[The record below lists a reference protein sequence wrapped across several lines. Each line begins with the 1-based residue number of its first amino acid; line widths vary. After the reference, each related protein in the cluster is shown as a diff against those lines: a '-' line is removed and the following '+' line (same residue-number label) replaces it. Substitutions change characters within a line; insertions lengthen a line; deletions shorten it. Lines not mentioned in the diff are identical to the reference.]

1 MQLHLADRYHLTP
14 AQVYS
19 LARKETGTDNVDID
33 VDADFI
39 IIGVLAYKGPIR
51 TTNPGNRESAKERK
65 NVRFTLVDFSTPNAA
80 ASGTG
85 TLSLILFEATHVEEG
100 VEKDGFKVPRYTG
113 GSGGAYEKFWKES
126 PGAVVAI
133 LNPRILRDRPQ
144 VGYPNTYTLTP
155 SSADSM
161 MVIGRSADLG
171 SCQAKKRDGTVCGD
185 WCDAR
190 QRSYCQYHVEAQLK
204 RTKSQRLETANV

>member
-1 MQLHLADRYHLTP
+1 M
-14 AQVYS
+14 
-19 LARKETGTDNVDID
+19 DID
-33 VDADFI
+33 VDADFVV
-39 IIGVLAYKGPIR
+39 IGVLAYKGPIR
-51 TTNPGNRESAKERK
+51 TTNPSNRETSKERK
-65 NVRFTLVDFSTPNAA
+65 NVRFSLVDFSTTNAA

-85 TLSLILFEATHVEEG
+85 TLSLILFEATSVDDEIER
-100 VEKDGFKVPRYTG
+100 DGYKLPRYTG

-133 LNPRILRDRPQ
+133 LNPRILRDRPHP
-144 VGYPNTYTLTP
+144 GYPNTYTITP
-155 SSADSM
+155 GSADSM

-171 SCQAKKRDGTVCGD
+171 TCQALKRDGTTCKD

-190 QRSYCQYHVEAQLK
+190 QRNYCQFHVEAQIK